1 MMSAKYRYLNFG
13 LIVSML
19 FLTFAPNAAAE
30 TAKEQLQGT
39 MNRVIEVLRTIR
51 GPEDIER
58 NRNSLRQILLTRF
71 DFAAMAQKSL
81 GNRWKDLNGK
91 EEEFVSVF
99 TDFVEHS
106 YMSTLGSYRGEKV
119 VYDRD
124 RANGESAEVDT
135 RVVGGQ
141 GNPIKIEY
149 KLHLTDGQWMV
160 YDAVIDDVSLVGNY
174 RSQFAR
180 VLQTASLGEL
190 IQNLREKA
198 SGR

>member
-1 MMSAKYRYLNFG
+1 MRWLK
-13 LIVSML
+13 LIAIL
-19 FLTFAPNAAAE
+19 FLWLFFF
-30 TAKEQLQGT
+30 
-39 MNRVIEVLRTIR
+39 VVLALVHLWIS
-51 GPEDIER
+51 G
-58 NRNSLRQILLTRF
+58 LRLP
-71 DFAAMAQKSL
+71 
-81 GNRWKDLNGK
+81 NRWKI
-91 EEEFVSVF
+91 VSRWMRGF
-99 TDFVEHS
+99 TRSMRAIINIKVTVEGDAGQLGGGGYVIEHS